1 MMSVQPLKSAKSACQ
16 YYTEAV
22 NYYLSDSTATCWQ
35 GKAKDFLHLTDKIN
49 PDELMRLL
57 EGQIPDGKQLQNLK
71 GEHRPG
77 FDMTLSAPKSLSVLA
92 GLDIAPELVQLHDKA
107 VSFALN
113 QIEGEFAEARVNQNG
128 EYVYQ
133 KTGNLLFATFR
144 QPTSRANDPN
154 LHTHCVTLNLTN
166 VNAEFRSLSSDK
178 SRNFG
183 VLEQIQNNAHYC
195 GLIYRQHLANL
206 LKQAGYVIR
215 ATDEGLFEIEGVPDD
230 ILKLFSKR
238 RQEIEKLMDK
248 KGWDSAKDASHATL
262 ITRNNKIDHDLNDL
276 KERWQSQANSLG
288 FTEQVFKDNQQKA
301 QILQSSISKIKEKI
315 LAFFNF
321 DDEKSLENNKASECV
336 NVAIE
341 KLSQRT
347 SVFSERTLAF
357 ESMKHSLVI
366 DKPVSLAAIRNNI
379 QELKSKQ
386 TLYADTCPKTQQSLL
401 TTPWLLT
408 LEAESIARIENNKGM
423 VAPITTLF
431 KVNAFQKQY
440 NETCEMKMTCSQ
452 QEAMKS
458 ILTTKD
464 RYIAIQGYAGVAK
477 TTMLSWTKEL
487 IEQEGFKVR
496 GLTIASSAA
505 QEMTEKS
512 GIKTDV
518 FPLVL
523 QELKNAQN
531 AQLKKTV
538 FVLDEASMLS
548 SPQGHELIK
557 QIERTQS
564 RLILVG
570 DKAQLPSVNN
580 GRLFGLIQEYD
591 IHTTTMD
598 EIVRQKDF
606 KALEA
611 VIHAT
616 KGEVKEAIEK
626 LHHVEEKASHDER
639 INWIAKQWLSYSE
652 DKRKNTLIFAAT
664 HKHRA
669 EITEKIRD
677 GLKEEGVLGGE
688 SLKSTSLKAK
698 NLEAIQQRSIGYFRQ
713 GQIVRFNQNFDAKD
727 IKQGQYYQIDKIE
740 AKHRQK
746 NAVPLIDE
754 TGKKILFPLKYL
766 PNYKTHTAAFERILE
781 VYNKNTLDIHRNETI
796 IWTKNFKKDDI
807 HNGERATLIDFNDKQ
822 VAIRLA
828 NGKQIDLP
836 STHSALQ
843 HMEHGYVLT
852 TYKAQGKDKSY
863 AIGLMES
870 NQKFSANLQNF
881 YVQISRA
888 VHGMTLVTD
897 DKEKLTQA
905 IHKNTELKP
914 ASLDIVDS
922 KKLKEHQ
929 IKYQEQSHINLEK
942 VISRKQELE
951 KIQELTHEFI
961 NQKTKQQDFQIG
973 EK

>member
-1 MMSVQPLKSAKSACQ
+1 MMSIKVLKSAES
-16 YYTEAV
+16 AV
-22 NYYLSDSTATCWQ
+22 NYYLNVAEYYLADSNAIWQ
-35 GKAKDFLHLTDKIN
+35 GKAKDFLSLPEKIN
-49 PDELMRLL
+49 KEVFLSLL
-57 EGQIPDGKQLQNLK
+57 EGNMPDGKKLQNLQ

-77 FDMTLSAPKSLSVLA
+77 FDITFSAPKSLSVLV
-92 GLDIAPELVQLHDKA
+92 GLGIVPELAKLHDKA
-107 VSFALN
+107 VSYTL
-113 QIEGEFAEARVNQNG
+113 QKIEAEFAEARVNQNG

-133 KTGNLLFATFR
+133 KTGNLLFGTFR
-144 QPTSRANDPN
+144 HLTSRANEPD
-154 LHTHCVTLNLTN
+154 LHTHCPVLNLTH
-166 VNAEFRSLSSDK
+166 VEGDFRSLSSDK
-178 SRNFG
+178 NRNFG
-183 VLEQIQNNAHYC
+183 VLEQIQNYAHYC
-195 GLIYRQHLANL
+195 GLIYRQELGNL
-206 LKQAGYVIR
+206 LKDYGYVLKT
-215 ATDEGLFEIEGVPDD
+215 AGDGLFEIEGVPDD
-230 ILKLFSKR
+230 INQCFSSRRKEIVNHMKKR
-238 RQEIEKLMDK
+238 GDE
-248 KGWDSAKDASHATL
+248 GAKAASQAAE
-262 ITRNNKIDHDLNDL
+262 ITRPQKQRHEYDDLVESW
-276 KERWQSQANSLG
+276 KTKAEALG
-288 FTEQVFKDNQQKA
+288 FNEQVFKENQQKA
-301 QILQSSISKIKEKI
+301 QIQQSSTAKIKEKI

-321 DDEKSLENNKASECV
+321 DDEKSLENNKAFECV

-366 DKPVSLAAIRNNI
+366 DKPVSLEAIRHRI
-379 QELKSKQ
+379 QELKSNQ
-386 TLYADTCPKTQQSLL
+386 TLYADICPKTQQTLL

-423 VAPITTLF
+423 VAPITTLL

-440 NETCEMKMTCSQ
+440 NDTHEMKMTGSQ

-477 TTMLSWTKEL
+477 TTMLSWTREL

-505 QEMTEKS
+505 FEMTVKS

-523 QELKNAQN
+523 QELKNAKN

-538 FVLDEASMLS
+538 YVLDEASMLS

-580 GRLFGLIQEYD
+580 GRLFGLVQEYD

-598 EIVRQKDF
+598 EIVRQKDS

-626 LHHVEEKASHDER
+626 LHHVEEKSSHDER

-652 DKRKNTLIFAAT
+652 DKRKNTLVFAAT

-669 EITEKIRD
+669 EITEKIRK
-677 GLKEEGVLGGE
+677 GLKEEGGLEGN
-688 SLKSTSLKAK
+688 SLKITSLKAK

-713 GQIVRFNQNFDAKD
+713 GQIVRFNQNFEGKG
-727 IKQGQYYQIDKIE
+727 IKQGSYYQIDKIE

-746 NAVPLIDE
+746 NALPLIDE
-754 TGKKILFPLKYL
+754 KGQKILFPLKHL
-766 PNYKTHTAAFERILE
+766 PNYKTHTAAFERVLE
-781 VYNKNTLDIHRNETI
+781 VYNQNILDIHRNETI

-822 VAIRLA
+822 VFIRLA

-836 STHSALQ
+836 RNHSALQ

-852 TYKAQGKDKSY
+852 TYKAQGKDKPY

-905 IHKNTELKP
+905 IHKNTEIKP

-922 KKLKEHQ
+922 KRLEMHQ
-929 IKYQEQSHINLEK
+929 QNFKA
-942 VISRKQELE
+942 
-951 KIQELTHEFI
+951 
-961 NQKTKQQDFQIG
+961 QQDIDFVIQQKIKN
-973 EK
+973 ENFTKEL